1 MATQEPY
8 GLAKSDPG
16 TSTIGQDLIITGDV
30 TSNSALAIDGHIRGD
45 VRCASLI
52 LGESSEVEGNVV
64 AEDVVIRGRVIGSI
78 RGDRWS
84 EATRSTV
91 RVILQSSCH
100 VEGDLVHASLAMEQG
115 AYFEGKSRR
124 SENPLAEDHQ
134 RPKAPAVEQHEA
146 TDAPAEASK
155 RFIRVLNGTK
165 GGEDR
170 TDKTSA

>member
-78 RGDRWS
+78 RVCESYCSLPVTWKETWCTQVWQWSKALTSKVNRAGQRTHWLKTTSDRKLPRWS
-84 EATRSTV
+84 SMKQPMPRQKP
-91 RVILQSSCH
+91 QSVSF
-100 VEGDLVHASLAMEQG
+100 V
-115 AYFEGKSRR
+115 Y
-124 SENPLAEDHQ
+124 
-134 RPKAPAVEQHEA
+134 
-146 TDAPAEASK
+146 
-155 RFIRVLNGTK
+155 
-165 GGEDR
+165 
-170 TDKTSA
+170 